1 MENNPFQGEFAETS
15 FPQVLASILREERS
29 GFLRVRRGPAE
40 RSFLFDKG
48 ELAVERSAFDEP
60 GFFKSLAALGLVRPG
75 DLARSG
81 AAAAEKGTDPLRALV
96 ESGIFTPV
104 RLLKLIEDFSIGEIF
119 PVFDWPD
126 GDYAF
131 EPGQPKPGALL
142 VRDIPLPGLILEGIR
157 RMGNFDLIEAHLPST
172 GETVQGLSSR
182 ANERPELAAPERY
195 LLGAAAAAGSVD
207 ELCASSVLG
216 ARETKRALFALLT
229 LGVLGT
235 SKAKGKNNKPL
246 PEFSISDLDRL
257 FAAFNDQCSFIY
269 KYISKEIG
277 PVALNVIENSL
288 DEIKG
293 RIDPIFQNCELKP
306 DGRIELRTL
315 LKKNLGVSTDES
327 KRSLLRSF
335 DEVLAAEV
343 LAVKRTLGNSH
354 ESALVKGLERIGDLR

>member
-1 MENNPFQGEFAETS
+1 
-15 FPQVLASILREERS
+15 
-29 GFLRVRRGPAE
+29 
-40 RSFLFDKG
+40 
-48 ELAVERSAFDEP
+48 
-60 GFFKSLAALGLVRPG
+60 
-75 DLARSG
+75 
-81 AAAAEKGTDPLRALV
+81 
-96 ESGIFTPV
+96 
-104 RLLKLIEDFSIGEIF
+104 
-119 PVFDWPD
+119 
-126 GDYAF
+126 
-131 EPGQPKPGALL
+131 L

>member
-1 MENNPFQGEFAETS
+1 MVNNPFQGEFAETP
-15 FPQVLASILREERS
+15 FPQVLASIWREERS

-60 GFFKSLAALGLVRPG
+60 GFLRSLEALGLVRPG

-81 AAAAEKGTDPLRALV
+81 AAAEERGMDPLRALV
-96 ESGIFTPV
+96 ESGIFTPA

-119 PVFDWPD
+119 PVFDWPE

-131 EPGQPKPGALL
+131 EPGQPKPGTLL
-142 VRDIPLPGLILEGIR
+142 VRNISLPGLILEGIR
-157 RMGNFDLIEAHLPST
+157 RMGNFKLIEAHLPST
-172 GETVQGLSSR
+172 GETVQGLPSR
-182 ANERPELAAPERY
+182 TNERPELAAPERY
-195 LLGAAAAAGSVD
+195 LLGAAAASGSVGD
-207 ELCASSVLG
+207 LCASSVLG
-216 ARETKRALFALLT
+216 TRETKRALFALLT
-229 LGVLGT
+229 LGILGT

-246 PEFSISDLDRL
+246 PEFSLGDLDRL
-257 FAAFNDQCSFIY
+257 FAAFNDRCSFIY

-277 PVALNVIENSL
+277 PVALNVIEKSL
-288 DEIKG
+288 DEIKS
-293 RIDPIFQNCELKP
+293 RIDPLFQNCKLKP

-315 LKKNLGVSTDES
+315 LKRNLGISSDEG

-343 LAVKRTLGNSH
+343 LAVKRTLGNRH